1 MQGSFSRLDFQR
13 NPASSKNAV
22 KSFDTHLPSAAVD
35 VYYRDVIGNI
45 STSNL
50 RVSGLAVCQVP
61 LSNPNPDQ
69 QSDDAQVLIVRPRFP
84 LFGGWKTQYTLG
96 YNLPAYEVLSHDGS
110 NFQLSIRFV
119 DHIFDDMVIDHA
131 EIRVILPEGASN
143 IAVKAP
149 FSLDS
154 KSESVSEI
162 FT

>member
-1 MQGSFSRLDFQR
+1 MYSHPTEFLAD
-13 NPASSKNAV
+13 SK
-22 KSFDTHLPSAAVD
+22 
-35 VYYRDVIGNI
+35 
-45 STSNL
+45 
-50 RVSGLAVCQVP
+50 
-61 LSNPNPDQ
+61 Q

-143 IAVKAP
+143 IAVKTP
-149 FSLDS
+149 FPLDS
-154 KSESVSEI
+154 KSESVSESFVLI
-162 FT
+162 A